1 MLALMLL
8 GTIAS
13 SIDLSNDAAPSL
25 LLRASLICAKSRAS
39 YYVRTAY
46 HLNLRGGCQ
55 VSAADSAIEGI
66 GRDEAPGMDATS
78 CMSPG
83 GKKIRGSPDVVRP
96 LIRCE
101 DEVLRGGPDICAM
114 SPRTMLVSAATQG
127 TKHLDMFW
135 QSAETFEACSEDDSL
150 DSEDPMSKIYPAMS
164 TLRTDLDP
172 DTMTREEIYLSRDY
186 TVEGYEP
193 MPSSRIILDPTYDSP
208 PYLPEYVPDEW
219 QISDMKPLE
228 TLESGW
234 KEREAEKTLVPWLLQ
249 NAAACNR
256 SAAAPTPSAL
266 RRGWLTVTPQ
276 VV

>member
-1 MLALMLL
+1 MLAWMLL
-8 GTIAS
+8 GTIVG
-13 SIDLSNDAAPSL
+13 SIDLSNDAAASL
-25 LLRASLICAKSRAS
+25 LLRASLICTKPRAS
-39 YYVRTAY
+39 YYVRSAY

-55 VSAADSAIEGI
+55 GSAADSANEGI
-66 GRDEAPGMDATS
+66 GRDEARGMYATS
-78 CMSPG
+78 CTSPG
-83 GKKIRGSPDVVRP
+83 GKKIRESLDVVRP
-96 LIRCE
+96 LIRCP
-101 DEVLRGGPDICAM
+101 DEVLRGGPDICEAATEVM
-114 SPRTMLVSAATQG
+114 NTATQG

-164 TLRTDLDP
+164 TLRRDLDP
-172 DTMTREEIYLSRDY
+172 DNMTREEFYLSRDY

-276 VV
+276 VA